1 MFSTLYVPL
10 LSSLAVDEH
19 FDAAIGEVM
28 EGNLVAAT
36 TRASRQAERWLEQ
49 SADSAGLA
57 AVLQLNA
64 DLQAVRG
71 AAEDAEVG
79 YRLAQKRLDAPKSEL
94 RALSCRNAGWQ
105 ALLRHRVGVALQCF
119 SRVTDEPDIGIARRL
134 EAHCAVAFSLTEMGD
149 IGEALSAMEEFAQL
163 SASAQAD
170 LRRSEAWQE
179 LVATLNFDLQVQRE
193 LRGCARLED
202 HAYWKPAFQ
211 DDAPLSQADAAAR
224 AHRIEQAVGAV
235 RMPLLAQRV
244 DYLRALR
251 QVMGGDRE
259 SLVDVSDHLDW
270 ARRNGLADYVRT
282 TRIETALA
290 LLAIDLHDVAE
301 RVLEPLHGGHRHS
314 SGSTRELDYLY
325 CMSRIAQANNRSQES
340 LDYYKR
346 HALSAGR
353 TLRQNAAAS
362 VGFASRRARKP
373 AQLDDI
379 GARLPARYRRAYA
392 YLQANLDREDLSVQE
407 LSAEIG
413 VTERALQIAFKT
425 FLGLSPTE
433 VIRRERMERI
443 RADLLNTDRG
453 VLDTAN
459 KWGVRSRS
467 ALVSGYRKQ
476 FNEVPSETLER

>member
-10 LSSLAVDEH
+10 LSSLVVDEH

-28 EGNLVAAT
+28 EGNLVAAA
-36 TRASRQAERWLEQ
+36 TRAGRQAERWLEQ
-49 SADSAGLA
+49 SCESASLA

-64 DLQAVRG
+64 DLQTVRG

-79 YRLAQKRLDAPKSEL
+79 YRLAQKRLDAPKPEL
-94 RALSCRNAGWQ
+94 RALSCRNAGLQ
-105 ALLRHRVGVALQCF
+105 ALLRYRVGVALQCF
-119 SRVTDEPDIGIARRL
+119 SRVTDEMDIGIARRL

-149 IGEALSAMEEFAQL
+149 IGEAMSAMEELGQMVGAEHV
-163 SASAQAD
+163 D
-170 LRRSEAWQE
+170 VRRSDAWHE
-179 LVATLNFDLQVQRE
+179 LIATLNFDLQVQRE
-193 LRGCARLED
+193 LRGSARLED

-211 DDAPLSQADAAAR
+211 DDTTVTQAEATAR
-224 AHRIEQAVGAV
+224 AHRCEQAVGAV
-235 RMPLLAQRV
+235 KMPLLTQRV

-259 SLVDVSDHLDW
+259 SLVDISDHLDW
-270 ARRNGLADYVRT
+270 ARRNGMADYVRT
-282 TRIETALA
+282 TRIETALS
-290 LLAIDLHDVAE
+290 LIVIELYDVAE
-301 RVLEPLHGGHRHS
+301 RVLEPLHGSHRLG
-314 SGSTRELDYLY
+314 SGSTRDLDYLY
-325 CMSRIAQANNRSQES
+325 CVARIAQANGRSQEA
-340 LDYYKR
+340 LDHYKR

-353 TLRQNAAAS
+353 ALRQNAAAS
-362 VGFASRRARKP
+362 VAFAGRHARKP
-373 AQLDDI
+373 AQLDDV

-392 YLQANLDREDLSVQE
+392 YMQAHLDREDLSVRE

>member
-1 MFSTLYVPL
+1 LQ
-10 LSSLAVDEH
+10 
-19 FDAAIGEVM
+19 GVM
-28 EGNLVAAT
+28 
-36 TRASRQAERWLEQ
+36 
-49 SADSAGLA
+49 
-57 AVLQLNA
+57 
-64 DLQAVRG
+64 
-71 AAEDAEVG
+71 
-79 YRLAQKRLDAPKSEL
+79 
-94 RALSCRNAGWQ
+94 
-105 ALLRHRVGVALQCF
+105 
-119 SRVTDEPDIGIARRL
+119 
-134 EAHCAVAFSLTEMGD
+134 
-149 IGEALSAMEEFAQL
+149 
-163 SASAQAD
+163 
-170 LRRSEAWQE
+170 
-179 LVATLNFDLQVQRE
+179 
-193 LRGCARLED
+193 RGCARLVD

-270 ARRNGLADYVRT
+270 ARRNGLADNVRT